1 MGKYI
6 AIRVLA
12 AVPVLIGVLLI
23 VFVLLRLIPGD
34 PVSLLLES
42 RGESSIFTS
51 RIPLEAVEQLRDS
64 YHLNDPIPVQFA
76 LYARD
81 VVVGDFGRSFQTNQ
95 QVGDLIKE
103 LFPETLKLTMAG
115 MGVALLVGLISGIV
129 SAIRHHSWVDYSG
142 QVVAVFGVSV
152 PDFFFGLVLI
162 YIFAVNLRW
171 LPALGQDRPEGMI
184 MPAITLGVSAAAI
197 IARMT
202 RSSMLDVMSRDF
214 VRTAR
219 AKGLR
224 ESAVVIRH
232 ALKNSLIPVITIVG
246 LQFGSLLTGAI
257 VVEVVF
263 TRQGLGFELVEA
275 VQRRN
280 YPVVQALVMLAS
292 LVYVAVN
299 IIVDVLYTYID
310 PRVRLQT

>member
-12 AVPVLIGVLLI
+12 AVPVLVGVLVI

-184 MPAITLGVSAAAI
+184 RPAITLGVSAAAI

>member
-6 AIRVLA
+6 LIRVLA

-64 YHLNDPIPVQFA
+64 YHLNDPIPVQFG

-129 SAIRHHSWVDYSG
+129 SAIRHHTWVDYSG

-184 MPAITLGVSAAAI
+184 MPAVTLGVSAAAI

-292 LVYVAVN
+292 LVYVVVN

>member
-6 AIRVLA
+6 LIRVLA
-12 AVPVLIGVLLI
+12 AVPVLIGVLVI

-81 VVVGDFGRSFQTNQ
+81 VVVGDFGRSFPTNQ
-95 QVGDLIKE
+95 QVGDLIKV

-162 YIFAVNLRW
+162 YIFSVNLRW

>member
-115 MGVALLVGLISGIV
+115 MGVALLVGLVSGIV
-129 SAIRHHSWVDYSG
+129 SAIRHHTWVDYSG

-184 MPAITLGVSAAAI
+184 MPAVTLGVSAAAI

>member
-6 AIRVLA
+6 LIRVLA

-103 LFPETLKLTMAG
+103 LFPETLKLTLAG

>member
-12 AVPVLIGVLLI
+12 AVPVLIGVLVI

-81 VVVGDFGRSFQTNQ
+81 VLVGDFGRSFQTNQ
-95 QVGDLIKE
+95 QVGELIKE
-103 LFPETLKLTMAG
+103 LFPETLKLTLAG
-115 MGVALLVGLISGIV
+115 MGVALVVGLILGIV
-129 SAIRHHSWVDYSG
+129 SAIRHHTWVDYTG

-152 PDFFFGLVLI
+152 ADFFFGLVLI

-184 MPAITLGVSAAAI
+184 MPAITLGVSASAI

-202 RSSMLDVMSRDF
+202 RSSMLDVMGRDF

-224 ESAVVIRH
+224 ESAVVMRH

-257 VVEVVF
+257 IVEVVF

-280 YPVVQALVMLAS
+280 YPVVQALVMFAS
-292 LVYVAVN
+292 LIYVVVN
-299 IIVDVLYTYID
+299 IIVDVLYTYVD
-310 PRVRLQT
+310 PRVRIQD

>member
-12 AVPVLIGVLLI
+12 AVPVLIGVLVI

-95 QVGDLIKE
+95 QVGDLVKE

-162 YIFAVNLRW
+162 YIFSVNLRW

-224 ESAVVIRH
+224 ESAVVMRH

>member
-162 YIFAVNLRW
+162 YIFSVNLRW

-232 ALKNSLIPVITIVG
+232 ALKNSLIPVITIFG

>member
-12 AVPVLIGVLLI
+12 AVPVLVGVLVI

>member
-6 AIRVLA
+6 LIRVLA
-12 AVPVLIGVLLI
+12 AVPVLVGVLVI

-95 QVGDLIKE
+95 QIGDLIKE

-162 YIFAVNLRW
+162 YIFSVNLRW

>member
-12 AVPVLIGVLLI
+12 AVPVLIGVLVI

-162 YIFAVNLRW
+162 YIFSVNLRW

>member
-12 AVPVLIGVLLI
+12 AVPVLVGVLLI

-64 YHLNDPIPVQFA
+64 YHLNDPIPVQFG

-81 VVVGDFGRSFQTNQ
+81 VLVGDFGRSFQTNQ

-162 YIFAVNLRW
+162 YIFSVNLRW

>member
-115 MGVALLVGLISGIV
+115 MGVALLVGLVSGIV

-224 ESAVVIRH
+224 ESAVVMRH

>member
-12 AVPVLIGVLLI
+12 AVPVLIGVLVI

-115 MGVALLVGLISGIV
+115 MGVALLVGLVSGIV
-129 SAIRHHSWVDYSG
+129 SAIRHHTWVDYSG

-162 YIFAVNLRW
+162 YIFSVNLRW

>member
-162 YIFAVNLRW
+162 YIFSVNLRW

>member
-115 MGVALLVGLISGIV
+115 MGVALLVGLVSGIV
-129 SAIRHHSWVDYSG
+129 SAIRHHTWVDYSG

>member
-1 MGKYI
+1 M
-6 AIRVLA
+6 
-12 AVPVLIGVLLI
+12 
-23 VFVLLRLIPGD
+23 
-34 PVSLLLES
+34 
-42 RGESSIFTS
+42 
-51 RIPLEAVEQLRDS
+51 
-64 YHLNDPIPVQFA
+64 
-76 LYARD
+76 
-81 VVVGDFGRSFQTNQ
+81 
-95 QVGDLIKE
+95 
-103 LFPETLKLTMAG
+103 
-115 MGVALLVGLISGIV
+115 
-129 SAIRHHSWVDYSG
+129 SAIRHHTWVDYTG
-142 QVVAVFGVSV
+142 QIVAVFGVSV

-162 YIFAVNLRW
+162 YIFSVILRW
-171 LPALGQDRPEGMI
+171 LPALGQDKPEGLI
-184 MPAITLGVSAAAI
+184 MPAVTLGVSAAAI

-280 YPVVQALVMLAS
+280 YPVVQALVMFAS

-299 IIVDVLYTYID
+299 ILVDVLYTYVD
-310 PRVRLQT
+310 PRIRIQN

>member
-129 SAIRHHSWVDYSG
+129 SAIRHHTWVDYSG

-184 MPAITLGVSAAAI
+184 MPAVTLGVSAAAI

>member
-12 AVPVLIGVLLI
+12 AVPVLVGVLVI

-81 VVVGDFGRSFQTNQ
+81 VLVGDFGRSFQTNQ
-95 QVGDLIKE
+95 QVGELIKE
-103 LFPETLKLTMAG
+103 LFPETLKLTLAG
-115 MGVALLVGLISGIV
+115 MGVALVVGLILGIV
-129 SAIRHHSWVDYSG
+129 SAIRHHTWVDYTG

-152 PDFFFGLVLI
+152 ADFFFGLVLI

-184 MPAITLGVSAAAI
+184 MPAVTLGVSASAI

-202 RSSMLDVMSRDF
+202 RSSMLDVMGRDF

-224 ESAVVIRH
+224 ESAVVMRH

-257 VVEVVF
+257 IVEVVF

-280 YPVVQALVMLAS
+280 YPVVQALVMFAS
-292 LVYVAVN
+292 LIYVVVN
-299 IIVDVLYTYID
+299 IIVDVLYTYVD
-310 PRVRLQT
+310 PRVRIQD